1 MQEFVFPILII
12 LLLIL
17 INGFFVA
24 AEFAIAG
31 ASRPRVSAL
40 ADEGNASAQRVLSI
54 LNSHPAITRYLGAS
68 QIGISLAS
76 LGLGMYG
83 EHEITHWLLSF
94 LHNLGWISVVL
105 ADTIAV
111 VLAVTLLT
119 YFH

>member
-40 ADEGNASAQRVLSI
+40 ASEGSASAQRVLHI

-68 QIGISLAS
+68 QIGITLAS

-83 EHEITHWLLSF
+83 EHEITQW
-94 LHNLGWISVVL
+94 VL
-105 ADTIAV
+105 APLQNIGWMTVVVANAIATIIAV
-111 VLAVTLLT
+111 ILLT
-119 YFH
+119 